1 MPIDIPYPLL
11 SDIFEGRCLPF
22 VGAGFSKN
30 ADLPPGLVMP
40 DWNQLA
46 AGLLH
51 HLPTAGS
58 ETPQEVAQRY
68 ETHFGRVQL
77 IEAVRRALHTDSA
90 RPGRAHRA
98 FAKLPFDTVYTTN
111 FDLLLEDAYQQE
123 KRPFRSLVGEHQL
136 PFHAGRTASSV
147 VKMHGDLRHEE
158 NIVVTKQD
166 YDEFMAR
173 YPVVATH
180 LSAMLITRTPL
191 YVGYSL
197 SDPDF
202 LHIQD
207 VVRSRLGQFERM
219 SYVLAFDPSDQA
231 REEAFARHVHLIS
244 LPSNDKG
251 SAIAEM
257 FESVQQHL
265 DAMAGTSLRA
275 SRPDVFEAIEPEMMQ
290 QAVMSGGD
298 AAILDTSSRLCF
310 VLMPFGE
317 KFDAVYRTL
326 IAPSVED
333 AGLSVMRADEM
344 TTPGFIIEQIRSA
357 IQQSRLCIADVT
369 GANPNVL
376 YELGFAQASGKPVV
390 MIAETAESAPFDIA
404 AERIFV
410 YGTSLSDS
418 RNGLEGAIKTVL
430 SEERLKEARVLFKAK
445 QYRGA
450 IAGAAVVLENELRGL
465 LVDRPVRGIDRMG
478 FSQMLRE
485 AARRRL
491 ISPPMHSKLRQVVE
505 IRNQAVHHLVEP
517 DRIAA
522 STVIDVVRDFLKVA
536 RSRLTTQ

>member
-1 MPIDIPYPLL
+1 VAIEIPYPLL
-11 SDIFEGRCLPF
+11 SDISEGRCLPF

-30 ADLPPGLVMP
+30 ADLAPGLIMP

-46 AGLLH
+46 AALAR
-51 HLPTAGS
+51 HLPSTAE

-68 ETHFGRVQL
+68 EMHFGRVQL
-77 IEAVRRALHTDSA
+77 IEAIRRSLHADSA

-98 FAKLPFDTVYTTN
+98 FAKLPFDTIYTTN
-111 FDLLLEDAYQQE
+111 FDLLLEEAYQQE

-158 NIVVTKQD
+158 NIVVTKRD
-166 YDEFMAR
+166 YDAFMTT

-191 YVGYSL
+191 YIGYSL
-197 SDPDF
+197 LDPDF
-202 LHIQD
+202 LHIQE
-207 VVRSRLGQFERM
+207 VVRSRLGAFERM
-219 SYVLAFDPSDQA
+219 SYVLTFDSSELA
-231 REEAFARHVHLIS
+231 RQEAFSRHVHLIS
-244 LPSNDKG
+244 LPSENRA
-251 SAIAEM
+251 SAVAELL
-257 FESVQQHL
+257 ETVQQHL

-275 SRPDVFEAIEPEMMQ
+275 SRPDVFEKIEPEIMQ
-290 QAVMSGGD
+290 QAVALGSNAGV
-298 AAILDTSSRLCF
+298 LDTTSRLCF

-317 KFDAVYRTL
+317 KFDVVYRTL

-333 AGLSVMRADEM
+333 AGLSVIRADEM
-344 TTPGFIIEQIRSA
+344 TTPGFIVEQIRSA
-357 IQQSRLCIADVT
+357 IQQARLCIADVT

-390 MIAETAESAPFDIA
+390 MIAESADSAPFDIA
-404 AERIFV
+404 SQRIFV
-410 YGTSLSDS
+410 YGTSPSES
-418 RNGLEGAIKTVL
+418 RSGLENAIRTVL
-430 SEERLKEARVLFKAK
+430 SEERLTEARALFKAK

-450 IAGAAVVLENELRGL
+450 IAAAAVVLENELRGL

-478 FSQMLRE
+478 LGQMLRE

-491 ISPPMHSKLRQVVE
+491 VSSAMHSKLRQVVE
-505 IRNQAVHHLVEP
+505 IRNQAVHHLDEP
-517 DRIAA
+517 DRAA
-522 STVIDVVRDFLKVA
+522 AAFVIEVARDFLKSVRKA
-536 RSRLTTQ
+536 G

>member
-1 MPIDIPYPLL
+1 VPIEIPYPLL

-40 DWNQLA
+40 DWNELSA
-46 AGLLH
+46 SLSRHLH
-51 HLPTAGS
+51 S
-58 ETPQEVAQRY
+58 VREETPQEVAQRY

-77 IEAVRRALHTDSA
+77 IEAIRRALHTDSA

-98 FAKLPFDTVYTTN
+98 FAKLPFDTIYTTN
-111 FDLLLEDAYQQE
+111 FDLLLEDAYQHE

-158 NIVVTKQD
+158 NIVVTKRD
-166 YDEFMAR
+166 YDEFMTK

-191 YVGYSL
+191 YIGYSL
-197 SDPDF
+197 SDQDF

-219 SYVLAFDPSDQA
+219 SYVLAFDPSDLA
-231 REEAFARHVHLIS
+231 RQEALGRHVHLVS
-244 LPSNDKG
+244 LPSEHKT
-251 SAIAEM
+251 SSIAELL
-257 FESVQQHL
+257 ESIQEHL

-275 SRPDVFEAIEPEMMQ
+275 SRPDVFERIEPEIMQ
-290 QAVMSGGD
+290 QAVALGSNAG
-298 AAILDTSSRLCF
+298 ILDTTSRLCF
-310 VLMPFGE
+310 VLMPFGA

-344 TTPGFIIEQIRSA
+344 TTPGFILEQIRSA
-357 IQQSRLCIADVT
+357 IQQARLIVADVT

-390 MIAETAESAPFDIA
+390 MIAESADSAPFDIA
-404 AERIFV
+404 SQRIFV
-410 YGTSLSDS
+410 YGTSPSES
-418 RNGLEGAIKTVL
+418 RNELESAIRTVL
-430 SEERLKEARVLFKAK
+430 SEERLAEARALFKAK
-445 QYRGA
+445 HYRGA
-450 IAGAAVVLENELRGL
+450 IAAAAVVLENELRGL
-465 LVDRPVRGIDRMG
+465 FVDRPVRGIERMG
-478 FSQMLRE
+478 LGQMLRE
-485 AARRRL
+485 VARRRL
-491 ISPPMHSKLRQVVE
+491 VSSPLHSKLRQVVE
-505 IRNQAVHHLVEP
+505 IRNHAVHHLDEP
-517 DRIAA
+517 DRAA
-522 STVIDVVRDFLKVA
+522 ATVVIEVARDFLKSVRKKA
-536 RSRLTTQ
+536 G